1 MQALHDVVKAG
12 YVRYIGM
19 SSCYAYQCTFRPILQ
34 SILTNDTFSQ
44 RNAKYVRPSTLYS
57 FLLTLR
63 SSAYAIQHNLT
74 PFISMQNHYSL
85 VYREEE
91 REMFPTLRHF
101 GVGSIPWSPLARGL
115 LSHPLKATTR
125 RSQTD
130 EVIRIYQ
137 NYQAIVNRYVNSLL
151 SGYLQD

>member
-19 SSCYAYQCTFRPILQ
+19 SSCHAYQCTFRPILQ
-34 SILTNDTFSQ
+34 SILTNDTSSQ
-44 RNAKYVRPSTLYS
+44 RNAKYVRLSTLYS
-57 FLLTLR
+57 FLSTLT

-115 LSHPLKATTR
+115 LTHPLKATTER
-125 RSQTD
+125 TQTD
-130 EVIRIYQ
+130 KWTGAYQ
-137 NYQAIVNRYVNSLL
+137 KYEGIVNR
-151 SGYLQD
+151 